1 MDTNVFLAIIGGS
14 KKEGSQY
21 TMAVQILEDIK
32 FGKIQGVISPLM
44 LAEIRSALRKQLS
57 RNKSKLKQFTNEE
70 KIQYINKESETS
82 YEEILSIILELSNI
96 KLDIGNDIDS
106 KELFDTTLKIM
117 GEIKG
122 KIKNQGQGLESN
134 AKSKTFNFKIAG
146 ISDILHALLAKNM
159 GCEQLITFD
168 HDYEEFINL
177 EEFKSLEIIVCGN

>member
-1 MDTNVFLAIIGGS
+1 MDTNVFLAIIGGP

-21 TMAVQILEDIK
+21 TMAVQILEDIEC
-32 FGKIQGVISPLM
+32 GKIQGVVSPLM

-57 RNKSKLKQFTNEE
+57 RNKSKQSTSEE
-70 KIQYINKESETS
+70 KIQYINKESEIA
-82 YEEILSIILELSNI
+82 YKKILSTILRLPNI
-96 KLDIGNDIDS
+96 KLDIGNGIDS
-106 KELFDTTLKIM
+106 KELFDTTLEIM
-117 GEIKG
+117 GKIKG

-177 EEFKSLEIIVCGN
+177 EEFKSLEITVCRN